1 VLAVDRDETHARLA
15 LHNAAVYGGAEHVT
29 AVVADVRDVP
39 LAGVDAVFIDPARRA
54 GAGTAS
60 ARDARRF
67 RAGTSEPPLDWCLAL
82 ASQVEAVCIKA
93 APGIPVE
100 LIPPAWEAEFI
111 AEARDLKEAVLW
123 SPSLASAPHGAHGP
137 RRATVLTPSTARHAP
152 RTPLADPAPRT
163 PLADPAAHTL
173 VAHPGDPVPLREPG
187 EYLLDPNPAVTRA
200 GLVEDL
206 ARDLGG
212 DVAKIDPQIA
222 FLTLDADVRTPFART
237 LRVLHSA
244 PWHEKQFAKRLRE
257 LDVGAADIRRRGL
270 AGDVDQI
277 RRRLKLAGR
286 TRATIVITRVNDKP
300 WGLICVDPD
309 GV

>member
-1 VLAVDRDETHARLA
+1 VPGPGQPGRSG
-15 LHNAAVYGGAEHVT
+15 LHQGRPRHP
-29 AVVADVRDVP
+29 R
-39 LAGVDAVFIDPARRA
+39 
-54 GAGTAS
+54 
-60 ARDARRF
+60 
-67 RAGTSEPPLDWCLAL
+67 
-82 ASQVEAVCIKA
+82 
-93 APGIPVE
+93 E
-100 LIPPAWEAEFI
+100 LIPPDWEAEFI

-123 SPSLASAPHGAHGP
+123 SPSLASAPSGAHGP
-137 RRATVLTPSTARHAP
+137 RRATVLTPSTAGHAP
-152 RTPLADPAPRT
+152 RAPLTDPAPR
-163 PLADPAAHTL
+163 TL

-212 DVAKIDPQIA
+212 DIAKIDPQIA

-237 LRVLHSA
+237 LRVWHSA

-257 LDVGAADIRRRGL
+257 LDVGAVDIRRRGL

-277 RRRLKLAGR
+277 RRRLKLAGKN
-286 TRATIVITRVNDKP
+286 RATIVITRVNDRP

-309 GV
+309 GA